1 MVVVVLF
8 ASRHSAVFS
17 GLPENLARSSNL
29 LHPLFEENQTL
40 SVDGNHIHLQDISS
54 VATVGGYAENCGLG
68 TRTVQRLSASET
80 DAGFVMVR
88 TSDYEDAIENN
99 H

>member
-1 MVVVVLF
+1 
-8 ASRHSAVFS
+8 
-17 GLPENLARSSNL
+17 
-29 LHPLFEENQTL
+29 
-40 SVDGNHIHLQDISS
+40 

-80 DAGFVMVR
+80 DDGVVMVQ
-88 TSDYEDAIENN
+88 TSDYEDAIENS